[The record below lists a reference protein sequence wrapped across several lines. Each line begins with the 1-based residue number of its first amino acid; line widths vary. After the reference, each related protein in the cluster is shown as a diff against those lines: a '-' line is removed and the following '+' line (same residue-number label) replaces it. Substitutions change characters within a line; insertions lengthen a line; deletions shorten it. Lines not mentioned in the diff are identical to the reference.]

1 MKSTLSLID
10 RLCALCEGLLPMHMA
25 RSLLYDDN
33 ETTLFLNS
41 IRFFIAVKITSPQ
54 FFQI

>member
-41 IRFFIAVKITSPQ
+41 IRLFIAVKITSPQ
-54 FFQI
+54 FLQI